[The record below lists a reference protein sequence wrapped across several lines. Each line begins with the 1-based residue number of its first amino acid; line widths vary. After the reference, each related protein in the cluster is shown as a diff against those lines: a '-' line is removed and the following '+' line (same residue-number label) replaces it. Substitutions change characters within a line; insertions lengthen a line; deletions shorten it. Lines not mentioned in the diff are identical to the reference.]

1 MPYEAYG
8 SNADAVCPVCNKNF
22 IKKRRDQESCSTRC
36 RKQKYQKR
44 DRINNPKNS
53 QSSYAVKMRNMRQRI
68 RARELAATLFGIPP
82 CERLGF
88 LKTLVDAARSHD
100 ADLKSIFTDQTLLRA
115 SPNEPWLFHRRC
127 PWSYP
132 TISQAGNAYCR
143 KFWNASV
150 TEVVKGNVPE
160 PDTGEVSS

>member
-1 MPYEAYG
+1 ME
-8 SNADAVCPVCNKNF
+8 D
-22 IKKRRDQESCSTRC
+22 
-36 RKQKYQKR
+36 RK
-44 DRINNPKNS
+44 INPKNAN
-53 QSSYAVKMRNMRQRI
+53 SSHTVRKENQRQRK

-88 LKTLVDAARSHD
+88 MKTLIDAARSHD

-115 SPNEPWLFHRRC
+115 SPNEPRLFHRRC
-127 PWSYP
+127 PWTYR

-150 TEVVKGNVPE
+150 TEVDRGNVSEPE
-160 PDTGEVSS
+160 TGDVSS